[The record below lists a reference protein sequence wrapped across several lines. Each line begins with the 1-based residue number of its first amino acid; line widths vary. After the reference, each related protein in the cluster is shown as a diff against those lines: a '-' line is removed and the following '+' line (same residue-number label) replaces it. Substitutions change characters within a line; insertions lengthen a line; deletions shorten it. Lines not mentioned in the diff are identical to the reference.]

1 MDKNKGATPSPV
13 ISVILPFY
21 NRIDATLRA
30 IASVESQTYKNWE
43 LIVINDGSTDGDERL
58 LEEKLSNIIN
68 AVYVKNLKNS
78 GPSVARNHGMRHASG
93 SYIAFLDSDDEW
105 LESKL
110 EIQLTHMLKN
120 NWFFSHTSYWRI
132 DTVINSKILIH
143 AGKILYRYPWIGF
156 SCRIA
161 TPTVMVHRDSI
172 VGIFFDERFRVA
184 EDQIFWAQ
192 IAKKTTL
199 YGIDIALSI
208 VNTNELTTAKSL
220 RLQSVAQKNVRD
232 ELFAQKITLFLMH
245 YLYSSLRLIYLR
257 LNGFFRV

>member
-1 MDKNKGATPSPV
+1 MNNSREDNSPV

-21 NRIDATLRA
+21 NRIDVVLRA
-30 IASVESQTYKNWE
+30 IVSVEEQTYKNWE
-43 LIVINDGSTDGDERL
+43 LIVINDGSTDGDEQL
-58 LEEKLSNIIN
+58 VEQKLSNVVN
-68 AVYVKNLKNS
+68 AVYVRNSKNS
-78 GPSVARNHGMRHASG
+78 GPSVARNHGMKHASG
-93 SYIAFLDSDDEW
+93 AYIAFLDSDDEW

-110 EIQLTHMLKN
+110 EVQLTHMLQN
-120 NWFFSHTSYWRI
+120 NWLFSHTSYLRK
-132 DTVINSKILIH
+132 DSVTNSKIILHI
-143 AGKILYRYPWIGF
+143 GKRQYRYPWVGF

-172 VGIFFDERFRVA
+172 KDIFFDERLRVA

-257 LNGFFRV
+257 LNSFFGV